1 MRLQKI
7 FNYLILCSLF
17 SLGFIL
23 GSGNFPLI
31 IFQII
36 YWFWFSSAI
45 LSGMLLF
52 VLLKRENNV
61 KNDFKRLKV
70 RKKELQNKKVDL

>member
-7 FNYLILCSLF
+7 FNYLILISLF
-17 SLGFIL
+17 MLGFIL
-23 GSGNFPLI
+23 GRGNFPLV
-31 IFQII
+31 IFQIT

-45 LSGMLLF
+45 LSGMILF

-61 KNDFKRLKV
+61 KNDFKRLKA
-70 RKKELQNKKVDL
+70 RKKELRNFIK